1 MRVSQVACKF
11 VGMSPIG
18 PTQPRRLSFFVSAIG
33 GLAAAPAVLAARQLI
48 THVGRGVC
56 IAAVETMLTCV
67 QGREAFSSPADALL
81 DELHACSEAYP
92 TPTPK

>member
-1 MRVSQVACKF
+1 MAE
-11 VGMSPIG
+11 IG
-18 PTQPRRLSFFVSAIG
+18 P
-33 GLAAAPAVLAARQLI
+33 LASI
-48 THVGRGVC
+48 TAMQRFGSDRSNSGHAGRPLETALLTRCGSGVC

>member
-1 MRVSQVACKF
+1 MGLLMAHLCRADLA
-11 VGMSPIG
+11 
-18 PTQPRRLSFFVSAIG
+18 PRCPLWESSCR
-33 GLAAAPAVLAARQLI
+33 AAQRSGRQLM
-48 THVGRGVC
+48 TRCGSRVC

-67 QGREAFSSPADALL
+67 EGREAFSSPADALL